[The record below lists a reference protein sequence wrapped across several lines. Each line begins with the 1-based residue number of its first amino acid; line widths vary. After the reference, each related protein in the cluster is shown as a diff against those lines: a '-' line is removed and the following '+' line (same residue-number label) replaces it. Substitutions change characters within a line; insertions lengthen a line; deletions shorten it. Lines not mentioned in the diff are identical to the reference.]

1 MKEKIPVRIT
11 WIKNEKGKVESEVLI
26 GLEHVFDGGI
36 SISKKIEKFK
46 KRYIE
51 LVKKSQKIMP
61 KDKSKRK
68 TSHFWKIGKLLYDF
82 NKSIEN
88 DFEITNFQQAV
99 IRDFG
104 LYESWLPRILK
115 IGEFFTKNDIS
126 DSVPFSHYHELI
138 DKIPILG
145 KSAFEKEKKRLLK
158 RAKDDTLPTTKEYR
172 KELNVL
178 VKSKK
183 KLSVRRT

>member
-1 MKEKIPVRIT
+1 MKIPVKI
-11 WIKNEKGKVESEVLI
+11 IEFADGDKKIQEVMIDLIDTI
-26 GLEHVFDGGI
+26 GLDGDPG
-36 SISKKIEKFK
+36 KKLSSFRK
-46 KRYIE
+46 KYFA
-51 LVKKSQKIMP
+51 LVKKAQKIMP

-88 DFEITNFQQAV
+88 EFEITNYQQAV

-115 IGEFFTKNDIS
+115 IGEFFTKNDIV

-138 DKIPILG
+138 DKIPILE
-145 KSAFEKEKKRLLK
+145 KSSFEKEKKRLLK

-172 KELNVL
+172 KELNAL

-183 KLSVRRT
+183 RVSVRRT

>member
-1 MKEKIPVRIT
+1 MKIPVKI
-11 WIKNEKGKVESEVLI
+11 IEFADGDKKIQEVMIDLIDTI
-26 GLEHVFDGGI
+26 GLGGDPGEKL
-36 SISKKIEKFK
+36 SSFRKKYFA
-46 KRYIE
+46 
-51 LVKKSQKIMP
+51 LVKKAQKIMP

-88 DFEITNFQQAV
+88 EFEITNYQQAV

-115 IGEFFTKNDIS
+115 IGEFFTKNDIV

-158 RAKDDTLPTTKEYR
+158 RAKDDRLPRVKEYR

-183 KLSVRRT
+183 KD

>member
-1 MKEKIPVRIT
+1 MQKIPVKIVELTAPGGKKSIEVMIDVYDYHGIENPKEKIT
-11 WIKNEKGKVESEVLI
+11 Q
-26 GLEHVFDGGI
+26 F
-36 SISKKIEKFK
+36 KKIYF
-46 KRYIE
+46 E
-51 LVKKSQKIMP
+51 LVKKAQDILP

-115 IGEFFTKNDIS
+115 LGEFFTKNDIS

-138 DKIPILG
+138 DKIPKLE
-145 KSAFEKEKKRLLK
+145 KSSFEKEKKILLK
-158 RAKDDTLPTTKEYR
+158 RAKDNTLPSTKEYR

-183 KLSVRRT
+183 KVSVRRT

>member
-1 MKEKIPVRIT
+1 MQKIPVKIVELIAPGGKKSIEVMIDVYDYHGIEDPKEKI
-11 WIKNEKGKVESEVLI
+11 KQ
-26 GLEHVFDGGI
+26 
-36 SISKKIEKFK
+36 FK
-46 KRYIE
+46 KMYFE
-51 LVKKSQKIMP
+51 LVKKAQNILP
-61 KDKSKRK
+61 KNESKRK
-68 TSHFWKIGKLLYDF
+68 SSHFWTIGKLLYDF

-88 DFEITNFQQAV
+88 EFEITNYQQAV

-138 DKIPILG
+138 DKIPILE
-145 KSAFEKEKKRLLK
+145 KSSFEKEKKRLLK

-172 KELNVL
+172 EELNAL
-178 VKSKK
+178 IKSKK
-183 KLSVRRT
+183 KVSVRRT

>member
-1 MKEKIPVRIT
+1 MKKIPVKIVQYT
-11 WIKNEKGKVESEVLI
+11 ISGETKKNVMIDMLDTYDIEGDVEKKLKN
-26 GLEHVFDGGI
+26 F
-36 SISKKIEKFK
+36 KEKYFA
-46 KRYIE
+46 
-51 LVKKSQKIMP
+51 LVKKAQKIMP

-88 DFEITNFQQAV
+88 EFEITNYQQAV

-115 IGEFFTKNDIS
+115 IGEFFTKNDIV

-138 DKIPILG
+138 DKIPILE
-145 KSAFEKEKKRLLK
+145 KSSFEKEKKRLLK
-158 RAKDDTLPTTKEYR
+158 RVKDDTLPTTKEYR
-172 KELNVL
+172 EELNAL

-183 KLSVRRT
+183 KVSVRRT